1 MRQLCWVRHV
11 SQLLKGT
18 NIKAVTVIG
27 FPFGACST
35 IVKVEH
41 VRVMFEATDGQIG
54 IKAAGGI
61 PY

>member
-18 NIKAVTVIG
+18 NIKAITVIG
-27 FPFGACST
+27 FPFGAYST
-35 IVKVEH
+35 IAKVED
-41 VRVMFEATDGQIG
+41 VRAMFESTDGQIG